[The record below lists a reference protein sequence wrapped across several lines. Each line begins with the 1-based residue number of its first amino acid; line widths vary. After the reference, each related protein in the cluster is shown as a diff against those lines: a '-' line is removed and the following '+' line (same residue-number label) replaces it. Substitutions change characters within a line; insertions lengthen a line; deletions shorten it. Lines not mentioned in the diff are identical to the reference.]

1 MLSGGKNPS
10 GVSFF
15 LGKNFILRRFLY
27 SPEVFHFQ
35 TTVNFSL
42 SSEVQTLYRKE
53 KQDAN
58 HKGFWTSFVS
68 GVRPF
73 QEHAQEFA
81 EEHERLRFSSTHT
94 KQPLVRLGSRS
105 TRWLRSVLTNTRPFP
120 KMFLLGSYLMVITAS
135 HIYSSGFKKAHI
147 SFNFGPKTSLS
158 LSSEIGNIVLKPD
171 ILKAKHL
178 VN

>member
-53 KQDAN
+53 KQDAS

-68 GVRPF
+68 GVCPF

-105 TRWLRSVLTNTRPFP
+105 ARWLRSVVTNTRPFP

-135 HIYSSGFKKAHI
+135 HIYSPGFKKAHI

-158 LSSEIGNIVLKPD
+158 LSLFRNW
-171 ILKAKHL
+171 KHCA
-178 VN
+178 